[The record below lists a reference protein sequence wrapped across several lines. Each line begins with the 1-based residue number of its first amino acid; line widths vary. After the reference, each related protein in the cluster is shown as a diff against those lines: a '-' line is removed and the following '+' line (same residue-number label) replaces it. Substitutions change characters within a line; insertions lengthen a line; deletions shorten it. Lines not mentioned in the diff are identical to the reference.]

1 MATLALNKSV
11 LKRERERLAR
21 FRRFLP
27 SLDLK
32 RKQLVAEFN
41 RARRALAEQ
50 TQEMDRFLEDK
61 GSLMALLGGSGM
73 DLSGLVQARAVK
85 IKDQNILGVNVPAV
99 EGVDF
104 QVAEFSTLA
113 RPFWVDFL
121 VEAVKGMALLR
132 IQRQVAE
139 ERVRRLQRAVRRITQ
154 RVNLF
159 EKVLIPSAQRNIQR
173 ISVFLADADRAAV
186 VRSKI
191 AKARH

>member
-41 RARRALAEQ
+41 RARKALAERA
-50 TQEMDRFLEDK
+50 QEMERFLEDK
-61 GSLMALLGGSGM
+61 GNLMALLGASGM
-73 DLSGLVQARAVK
+73 DLSGLVRARSVK
-85 IKDQNILGVNVPAV
+85 IKDENILGVNVPSV
-99 EGVDF
+99 EKAEF
-104 QVAEFSTLA
+104 QVAEYSTLA

-121 VEAVKGMALLR
+121 AEAVKGMALLR
-132 IQRQVAE
+132 IRRQVEA
-139 ERVRRLQRAVRRITQ
+139 ERVNRLQRAVRRITQ

>member
-41 RARRALAEQ
+41 RARKTLAERD
-50 TQEMDRFLEDK
+50 QELERYLEGK
-61 GSLMALLGGSGM
+61 GSLMALVGASGM
-73 DLSGLVQARAVK
+73 DLSGLVRAQSVK
-85 IKDQNILGVNVPAV
+85 IKDENILGVNVPSV
-99 EGVDF
+99 E
-104 QVAEFSTLA
+104 VAEFQVQEYSTLA

-132 IQRQVAE
+132 IQRQVEA
-139 ERVRRLQRAVRRITQ
+139 ERVSRLRRAVRRITQ